1 LVLVIDSDVAT
12 NKGWRL
18 TLEQ

>member
-1 LVLVIDSDVAT
+1 VAT

>member
-1 LVLVIDSDVAT
+1 VIDSDVAT